1 MAKNTFIMARDLLDD
16 EDLEIFSDE
25 ELGQILKAIYRFI
38 NHGKIPEFEDKGLYY
53 IFKRFSKFNDEN
65 EQKYQSK
72 VDGIMKARENNPKV
86 QTADISDVTENRKNI
101 SDNRTEIS
109 DNRKTESDSS
119 SVTDTVTVTVTDTV
133 IKEKEN
139 KEKESPLVKRF
150 EVFWSAYPK
159 RVGKGAAFKAFEK
172 LHPSQALLDKMIQAI
187 DLQKESY
194 QWKRED
200 GQYIPYPSTW
210 LNQSRW
216 EDDVGSTTAPLKQ
229 SKWGNNISDIGERNN
244 DYARIMSEIPD
255 PLAGF

>member
-1 MAKNTFIMARDLLDD
+1 MAKNTFIMAKDLLDD

-65 EQKYQSK
+65 EQKYLNK
-72 VDGIMKARENNPKV
+72 VDSVNKARESNPKV
-86 QTADISDVTENRKNI
+86 NQTIVSENSTDISENRNEV
-101 SDNRTEIS
+101 SDY
-109 DNRKTESDSS
+109 RKSNSVFSS
-119 SVTDTVTVTVTDTV
+119 NTDTVTVTDTV

-139 KEKESPLVKRF
+139 KEKENPLVKRF

-159 RVGKGAAFKAFEK
+159 RVGKGAAWKAFEK

-187 DLQKESY
+187 NQQKESY

-216 EDDVGSTTAPLKQ
+216 EDDVGSTTAPPKQ

-244 DYARIMSEIPD
+244 DYARILSEVPD
-255 PLAGF
+255 PLAGY

>member
-1 MAKNTFIMARDLLDD
+1 MAKNTFIMAKDLFDD
-16 EDLEIFSDE
+16 EDLELYSDAE
-25 ELGQILKAIYRFI
+25 VGQILKAIFRFV
-38 NHGKIPEFEDKGLYY
+38 NHGEKPEFQDKGLYY
-53 IFKRFSKFNDEN
+53 IFKRFVSFNEKA
-65 EQKYQSK
+65 EQIYQNK
-72 VDGIMKARENNPKV
+72 VDGIMKARESNSKV
-86 QTADISDVTENRKNI
+86 QKNVSDDN
-101 SDNRTEIS
+101 SDIS
-109 DNRKTESDSS
+109 DNRKIETDFSS
-119 SVTDTVTVTVTDTV
+119 NTNTNTNTDTNTD

-159 RVGKGAAFKAFEK
+159 RVGKGAAWKAFEK
-172 LHPSQALLDKMIQAI
+172 LHPSQTLLDKMIQAI

-216 EDDVGSTTAPLKQ
+216 EDDVGSTTAPPKQ

-244 DYARIMSEIPD
+244 DYARILSEVPD
-255 PLAGF
+255 PLAGY